1 VPREITRLNE
11 KREQLPFSSTR
22 RQKKGAAP
30 FFLALGSAALLILA
44 FPSFNQPWC
53 AWVAL
58 VPWLLL
64 LRRLAPGAAFRWSW
78 LIGFGFFLGS
88 IWWLVHLRAF
98 GGPMAIVGW
107 LALCGYLALY
117 FGVFGWALATAEKKW
132 EQLPFF
138 RSLFFAPALWV
149 ALEYARSHLL
159 TGFGWNLLA
168 YSQAPWLPLIQVAE
182 LTGAWGVSFVIV
194 LVNVAVSRLIAERS
208 RAAIRQAAIA
218 AGLVLAALGYGLWR
232 IPQVIGDGTVRVA
245 VVQGNIPQERKW
257 DETYRAEIL
266 QRYAALTRQAAEAS
280 PDLIVWPET
289 SVPGFLGLDEPLT
302 QSILSLSR
310 EVNVPLLVGAPHA
323 HVDGALWRTANGA
336 ALLHAGAIQQ
346 WYDKLHLVPF
356 GEFIPFEEALPWLR
370 EVLPPIG
377 EFVAGGEHTVFSR
390 PVPFGVLICFEDLF
404 PDLARRFAQ
413 RGARLLLVITND
425 AWFGPTAAAYQH
437 AQASTLR
444 AVELRVP
451 VARAANTGW
460 SGCIDAAGRWR
471 GSVRDAAGT
480 ARPGDSERRAGELFV
495 PGIHTCD
502 LSLPGPAGARGVAG
516 SLYLRWGDW
525 FAWLCI
531 GLMAVYNRRLK
542 RGDRAVPRRAAR

>member
-98 GGPMAIVGW
+98 GGPMAIIGW

-149 ALEYARSHLL
+149 ALEYARSYLL
-159 TGFGWNLLA
+159 SGFGWNLLA
-168 YSQAPWLPLIQVAE
+168 YSQAPWLALIQLAE
-182 LTGAWGVSFVIV
+182 VTGAWGVSFLVV
-194 LVNVAVSRLIAERS
+194 LVNVAVSRVIAEAP
-208 RAAIRQAAIA
+208 RAARQAAIA
-218 AGLVLAALGYGLWR
+218 TGVVLAALGYGLWR
-232 IPQVIGDGTVRVA
+232 IPQAAGAGSVRVA
-245 VVQGNIPQERKW
+245 VAQGNIPQQQKW
-257 DETYRAEIL
+257 DERYRDDIL
-266 QRYAALTRQAAEAS
+266 ARYTSLTREAAEAR
-280 PDLIVWPET
+280 PQLIVWPET
-289 SVPGFLGLDEPLT
+289 SVPGFLGLEEPLT
-302 QSILSLSR
+302 RSLLALAGS
-310 EVNVPLLVGAPHA
+310 VDIPMLIGAPRA
-323 HVDGALWRTANGA
+323 QVSDAGWRTANSA
-336 ALLHAGAIQQ
+336 ALLDADEIAQ
-346 WYDKLHLVPF
+346 WHDKLHLVPF
-356 GEFIPFEEALPWLR
+356 GEFIPLEPVFPWLR
-370 EVLPPIG
+370 DVLPPIG
-377 EFVAGGEHTVFSR
+377 DFVPGHVYTVFTTPIRNAEFGMRSDQDSAPR
-390 PVPFGVLICFEDLF
+390 TPHSALQFGVLVCFEDLF
-404 PDLARRFAQ
+404 PALARRFVLE
-413 RGARLLLVITND
+413 GARLLLVITND

-437 AQASTLR
+437 AQASTFR
-444 AVELRVP
+444 AIELRVP

-460 SGCIDAAGRWR
+460 SGCIDASGRWLGR
-471 GSVRDAAGT
+471 VQDATGT
-480 ARPGDSERRAGELFV
+480 ELFV
-495 PGIHTCD
+495 AGIATCD
-502 LSLPGPAGARGVAG
+502 LALPPAGGLR
-516 SLYLRWGDW
+516 LYLHWGDW
-525 FAWLCI
+525 FAVLC
-531 GLMAVYNRRLK
+531 LLASLVSALLNRLAIKQLR
-542 RGDRAVPRRAAR
+542 